1 MCKFKDQDLFLAT
14 KSSILASTLESYLEV
29 GLKLSIKVIELKSFS
44 QKSSGRD
51 LFDSVWKI
59 MHGTEITSNLL
70 EAMVHGGA
78 YLSGGFINDRI
89 VGAAFAFPATNGGL
103 HLHSHMTAVLPEFR
117 DQGVGYALKIDQWS
131 WAKNKNYS
139 HLSWTFDPLV
149 RRNAKLNIA
158 KLGVDI
164 SAYHP
169 NFYGDMPD
177 ALNAGDESDRLMVF
191 WSTDKDAPRAR
202 ALITNPEPGDILI
215 EIPEDIVAIRS
226 KNQSESMKWRRQV
239 REQFL
244 AAFEKNGKVVGFS
257 ANNEYVVRI

>member
-1 MCKFKDQDLFLAT
+1 MINLIHVQKLIDFQNF
-14 KSSILASTLESYLEV
+14 ESARL
-29 GLKLSIKVIELKSFS
+29 I
-44 QKSSGRD
+44 
-51 LFDSVWKI
+51 FDITWS
-59 MHGTEITSNLL
+59 MDAGTEITPNLL
-70 EAMVHGGA
+70 QAMVHSGS
-78 YLSGGFINDRI
+78 YLSGAFIDNKI

-117 DQGVGYALKIDQWS
+117 DKGVGYALKIDQWN
-131 WAKNKNYS
+131 WAKKKNFS

-164 SAYHP
+164 SAYFP

-177 ALNAGDESDRLMVF
+177 ALNAGDESDRLMVS
-191 WSTDKDAPRAR
+191 WRTDVDALKAR
-202 ALITNPEPGDILI
+202 KLIINPEPGDILI

-244 AAFEKNGKVVGFS
+244 AAFEKNGKVIGFS

>member
-1 MCKFKDQDLFLAT
+1 MDSIIEIQHIESFLDQSGAREIFDLT
-14 KSSILASTLESYLEV
+14 WSMDT
-29 GLKLSIKVIELKSFS
+29 
-44 QKSSGRD
+44 
-51 LFDSVWKI
+51 
-59 MHGTEITSNLL
+59 GTEITPNLL
-70 EAMVHGGA
+70 QAMVHSGS
-78 YLSGGFINDRI
+78 YLSGAFIDNKI
-89 VGAAFAFPATNGGL
+89 VGAAFAFPATNDGL

-117 DQGVGYALKIDQWS
+117 DKGVGYALKIDQWN
-131 WAKNKNYS
+131 WAKKKNYS

-149 RRNAKLNIA
+149 RRNARLNIA

-164 SAYHP
+164 SAYRP

-177 ALNAGDESDRLMVF
+177 ALNAGDESDRLMVS
-191 WSTDKDAPRAR
+191 WRTDVGAPKTRE
-202 ALITNPEPGDILI
+202 LITNPEAGDILI

-226 KNQSESMKWRRQV
+226 TNQSESMKWRRQV

>member
-1 MCKFKDQDLFLAT
+1 VISVIQVKELVDLQDQESVRKIFDLTWAMD
-14 KSSILASTLESYLEV
+14 A
-29 GLKLSIKVIELKSFS
+29 
-44 QKSSGRD
+44 
-51 LFDSVWKI
+51 
-59 MHGTEITSNLL
+59 GTEITPNLL
-70 EAMVHGGA
+70 QAMVHSGA
-78 YLSGGFINDRI
+78 YLSGAFIENKI
-89 VGAAFAFPATNGGL
+89 VGAAFAFPATNSGL
-103 HLHSHMTAVLPEFR
+103 HLHSHMTAVLDAYR
-117 DQGVGYALKIDQWS
+117 DKGVGYALKIDQWN
-131 WAKNKNYS
+131 WAKKQKYS

-149 RRNAKLNIA
+149 RRNAKLNIV

-169 NFYGDMPD
+169 NFYGEMPD
-177 ALNAGDESDRLMVF
+177 ALNAGDESDRLMVS
-191 WSTDKDAPRAR
+191 WRTDIDEPKAR
-202 ALITNPEPGDILI
+202 ELITNPALGDILI

>member
-1 MCKFKDQDLFLAT
+1 MVNQIFVRIISDYSDCDSARK
-14 KSSILASTLESYLEV
+14 I
-29 GLKLSIKVIELKSFS
+29 
-44 QKSSGRD
+44 
-51 LFDSVWKI
+51 FDTTWS
-59 MHGTEITSNLL
+59 MDSGTEITSNLL
-70 EAMVHGGA
+70 QAMIHSGS
-78 YLSGGFINDRI
+78 YLSGAYVDNKL
-89 VGAAFAFPATNGGL
+89 VGAAFAFPATNNGL

-117 DQGVGYALKIDQWS
+117 DKGVGYALKIDQWD
-131 WAKNKNYS
+131 WAKKNNYS

-177 ALNAGDESDRLMVF
+177 ALNAGDESDRLMVS
-191 WSTDKDAPRAR
+191 WRTDIGAPKAR
-202 ALITNPEPGDILI
+202 ELINNPEPGDVLI

-239 REQFL
+239 REQFI
-244 AAFEKNGKVVGFS
+244 AAFERNGKVVGFS
-257 ANNEYVVRI
+257 TNNEYVVRI

>member
-1 MCKFKDQDLFLAT
+1 MSNSIQVRELDNLQDQDF
-14 KSSILASTLESYLEV
+14 
-29 GLKLSIKVIELKSFS
+29 
-44 QKSSGRD
+44 GRNI
-51 LFDSVWKI
+51 FDITWS
-59 MHGTEITSNLL
+59 MDAGTEITPNLL
-70 EAMVHGGA
+70 QAMVHSGS
-78 YLSGGFINDRI
+78 YLSGAFIDNKI

-117 DQGVGYALKIDQWS
+117 DKGVGYALKIDQWN
-131 WAKNKNYS
+131 WAKKQNYS
-139 HLSWTFDPLV
+139 YLSWTFDPLV

-177 ALNAGDESDRLMVF
+177 ALNAGDESDRLMVS
-191 WSTDKDAPRAR
+191 WRTDIDAPKAR
-202 ALITNPEPGDILI
+202 ELITKPETGDILI

-244 AAFEKNGKVVGFS
+244 AAFEKNGKVIGFS

>member
-1 MCKFKDQDLFLAT
+1 MSNSIQVRELDNLQDQDF
-14 KSSILASTLESYLEV
+14 
-29 GLKLSIKVIELKSFS
+29 
-44 QKSSGRD
+44 GRNI
-51 LFDSVWKI
+51 FDITWS
-59 MHGTEITSNLL
+59 MDAGTEITPNLL
-70 EAMVHGGA
+70 QAMVHSGS
-78 YLSGGFINDRI
+78 YLSGAFIDNKI

-117 DQGVGYALKIDQWS
+117 DKGVGYVLKIDQWN
-131 WAKNKNYS
+131 WAKKKNYS

-177 ALNAGDESDRLMVF
+177 ALNAGDESDRLMVS
-191 WSTDKDAPRAR
+191 WSTDVDAPKAR
-202 ALITNPEPGDILI
+202 ELITDPQLSDILI

-244 AAFEKNGKVVGFS
+244 AAFEKNGKVIGFS

>member
-1 MCKFKDQDLFLAT
+1 MSNTIQVRELENLQDQD
-14 KSSILASTLESYLEV
+14 
-29 GLKLSIKVIELKSFS
+29 
-44 QKSSGRD
+44 SGRKI
-51 LFDSVWKI
+51 FDITWS
-59 MHGTEITSNLL
+59 MDAGTEITPNLL
-70 EAMVHGGA
+70 QAMVHSGS
-78 YLSGGFINDRI
+78 YLSGAFIDNKI
-89 VGAAFAFPATNGGL
+89 IGAAFAFPATNGGL

-117 DQGVGYALKIDQWS
+117 DKGVGYALKIDQWS
-131 WAKNKNYS
+131 WAKKKNYS

-149 RRNAKLNIA
+149 RRNARLNIA

-177 ALNAGDESDRLMVF
+177 ALNAGDESDRLMVS
-191 WSTDKDAPRAR
+191 WRTDIDAPRAR
-202 ALITNPEPGDILI
+202 ELITNPEVGDVLI

-239 REQFL
+239 REQFM
-244 AAFEKNGKVVGFS
+244 AAFEKNGKVIGFS